1 MTQCIGCPHCNID
14 TDEEFM
20 SFAKCTK
27 TSKKGRMIDW
37 AMTTI
42 NLDTNVRTNGEDRVK
57 ESLRKRIT
65 PSWCPVKVK

>member
-27 TSKKGRMIDW
+27 TSKLNDY
-37 AMTTI
+37 
-42 NLDTNVRTNGEDRVK
+42 
-57 ESLRKRIT
+57 
-65 PSWCPVKVK
+65 